1 MLMKRMAVSSHAPMV
16 AGEVQDARYR
26 SMVVVKPTATV
37 KKMIGCCFNDDEEP
51 DIWIHKPKR
60 PKNTAPPVSDT
71 PVVKPTSPIS
81 SPVPSKRPIDAP
93 SQYTG
98 SPTPYRDKFSTRPQ
112 FSPNGRNLTLAFGTA
127 ASEKFEIKKRKLSMG
142 GSKSQTVRGLMSPT
156 NKTSPISI
164 TKVVIKQPTKDP
176 LVTSGPASFKN
187 EKTVLDKIAA
197 ASSKSPILHLINSYT
212 TDERQFLLPLA
223 VPLDALFTRIS
234 ALSREQKP
242 IIVYDIVNQAL
253 LGLQELH
260 SLGYAHL
267 DIKPDNMVIQHGAGI
282 LKLIDFGESLP
293 LGMGDIA
300 DRKGAPYYRD
310 PRGGSAPHRDL
321 YSLGVVL
328 GDLIQQFGINDPFLL
343 MFPAALKRHVTVAGA
358 LTQFRTQ
365 FTDEMLAQ
373 ARTLWRRILSMKD
386 PE

>member
-1 MLMKRMAVSSHAPMV
+1 MLMKRRVSSHAPMV
-16 AGEVQDARYR
+16 AGEVQGARYR

-37 KKMIGCCFNDDEEP
+37 KKMIGCCFDDDEEP
-51 DIWIHKPKR
+51 AISIHKPKR
-60 PKNTAPPVSDT
+60 PKNTAPPVNDT

-98 SPTPYRDKFSTRPQ
+98 SPTPYRDKFSTRPR

-127 ASEKFEIKKRKLSMG
+127 APEEFEIKKRMEPMG
-142 GSKSQTVRGLMSPT
+142 GTKSCTVQGVLSPSENRAAST
-156 NKTSPISI
+156 P
-164 TKVVIKQPTKDP
+164 VVIKKPTTDP
-176 LVTSGPASFKN
+176 FCASGAESFRN
-187 EKTVLDKIAA
+187 EKEIYDKILTE
-197 ASSKSPILHLINSYT
+197 STTRPLSHLMIPYAT
-212 TDERQFLLPLA
+212 EADQFLLPLA
-223 VPLDALFTRIS
+223 VSLDKFTATVGSLQTADRTTV
-234 ALSREQKP
+234 
-242 IIVYDIVNQAL
+242 VYDIVNQAL

-293 LGMGDIA
+293 LRTIGDIA
-300 DRKGAPYYRD
+300 KLKGAFHYRD
-310 PRGGSAPHRDL
+310 LRGGSAPHRDL

-328 GDLIQQFGINDPFLL
+328 EDLIQQFGINDPFLL
-343 MFPAALKRHVTVAGA
+343 IFPPALKRHVTVAAA

-373 ARTLWRRILSMKD
+373 ARTLWSRILSMKV

>member
-16 AGEVQDARYR
+16 AGEVQAARFHP
-26 SMVVVKPTATV
+26 MVVVKPTAQI
-37 KKMIGCCFNDDEEP
+37 KPIGCWCNDDEEP
-51 DIWIHKPKR
+51 DIWIHKPTR
-60 PKNTAPPVSDT
+60 PKNTAPPVNDT

-98 SPTPYRDKFSTRPQ
+98 SPTPYRDKFSTRPR

-127 ASEKFEIKKRKLSMG
+127 APEEFEIKKRKEPMG
-142 GSKSQTVRGLMSPT
+142 GTKSCTVQGVLSPSKNSADRTP
-156 NKTSPISI
+156 
-164 TKVVIKQPTKDP
+164 VVIKKATTDP
-176 LVTSGPASFKN
+176 LCASGAESFRN
-187 EKTVLDKIAA
+187 EKEIYDKI
-197 ASSKSPILHLINSYT
+197 SRESTTRPLSHLMIPYAT
-212 TDERQFLLPLA
+212 VADQFLLPLA

-234 ALSREQKP
+234 ALSRDEQP

-293 LGMGDIA
+293 LRTIGDIA
-300 DRKGAPYYRD
+300 KLKGAFHYRD
-310 PRGGSAPHRDL
+310 LRGGSAPHRDL

-328 GDLIQQFGINDPFLL
+328 GDLIRQFGINDPFLL
-343 MFPAALKRHVTVAGA
+343 IFPPALKRHVTVAAA
-358 LTQFRTQ
+358 LTQFRTH

-373 ARTLWRRILSMKD
+373 ARTLWRRILSMKV